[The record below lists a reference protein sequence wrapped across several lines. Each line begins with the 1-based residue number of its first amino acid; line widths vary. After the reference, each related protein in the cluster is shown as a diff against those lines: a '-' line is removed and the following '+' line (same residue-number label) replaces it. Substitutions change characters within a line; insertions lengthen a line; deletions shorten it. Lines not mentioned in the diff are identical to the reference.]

1 MAGEIESTTPE
12 SVDVA
17 GAVAL
22 MGDLVK
28 DVSEEEKGERDADT
42 AADGGDGDDGL
53 LPKPTRRR
61 AKARSPKRSPK
72 TRCRPRAA
80 THRNSGA
87 PRTRPPGMPCRPGCG
102 QC

>member
-22 MGDLVK
+22 MGDLAK
-28 DVSEEEKGERDADT
+28 DVDEEEKAERDVDT
-42 AADGGDGDDGL
+42 AADGDDAAVAEADEEAGEGEE
-53 LPKPTRRR
+53 PEEVAMKT
-61 AKARSPKRSPK
+61 KR
-72 TRCRPRAA
+72 RPRAA
-80 THRNSGA
+80 TRRNSGA
-87 PRTRPPGMPCRPGCG
+87 PRTRPPGMPCRPSCG